1 MTPIEEVMHTSE
13 KHPLEIRNGGRID
26 RPEEEE
32 KTLKHRFMAIG
43 AALAVVLGA
52 CTSANQSASTAPGA
66 SQPVTSQP
74 AGSAPAASAAGETV
88 NLSIESW
95 RNDDLSIWQDQIIP
109 AFEKA
114 HANIKVTFNPT
125 APADYNGVLNTK
137 LEGGSAGDLITCR
150 PFDASLALFQKGYLA
165 SVNDLPGLKNFGDVA
180 KSAWITDDGKD
191 VFCVPMASVIHGFIY
206 NKDVFDKLGITST
219 PTTLAEF
226 HALLDKIKAAG
237 VTPLDMGTKDMWES
251 ATMGFQN
258 IGPDYWQGEDG
269 RKALIAGTAKFTD
282 QPYIDTWKELAS
294 WAPYLPK
301 DYAGIAYPDAQ
312 QYFESGKA
320 AIYPAGTWDISTFE
334 AAGLKNIGFFG
345 PPAIK
350 AGDQCYIS
358 DHTDIAL
365 GMNAKTKNPEAA
377 KAFLDWVAG
386 DEFAALYS
394 NALPGFYS
402 LSNSTITLTDPV
414 AQQALDLR
422 KTCKSTIR
430 NSYQILSRGTP
441 NLENELWRV
450 TAAVI
455 NGKLTPA
462 AAAKEIQD
470 GLDKWYKP
478 AG

>member
-1 MTPIEEVMHTSE
+1 MQTSE
-13 KHPLEIRNGGRID
+13 NRPLEIRSGGRID
-26 RPEEEE
+26 RQEEEE

-52 CTSANQSASTAPGA
+52 CTSANQSASTAPVA

-74 AGSAPAASAAGETV
+74 AGSEPAASAAGETV

-109 AFEKA
+109 AFEKT

-150 PFDASLALFQKGYLA
+150 PFDASLALFTKGYLA
-165 SVNDLPGLKNFGDVA
+165 PLNDLAGLKNFGDVA

-258 IGPDYWQGEDG
+258 IGPDYWLGEDG

-282 QPYIDTWKELAS
+282 QPYVDTWKELAS

-301 DYAGIAYPDAQ
+301 NYAGIAYPDAQ

-402 LSNSTITLTDPV
+402 LSNSTIALDDPV

-430 NSYQILSRGTP
+430 NSYQILSRGEP

>member
-1 MTPIEEVMHTSE
+1 MQTSE
-13 KHPLEIRNGGRID
+13 NRPLEIRSGGRID
-26 RPEEEE
+26 RQEEEE

-52 CTSANQSASTAPGA
+52 CTSANQSASTAPVA

-74 AGSAPAASAAGETV
+74 AGSEPAASAAGETV

-109 AFEKA
+109 AFEKT

-150 PFDASLALFQKGYLA
+150 PFDASLALFTKGYLA
-165 SVNDLPGLKNFGDVA
+165 PLNDLAGLKNFGDVA

-258 IGPDYWQGEDG
+258 IGPDYWLGEDG

-282 QPYIDTWKELAS
+282 QPYVDTWKELAS

-301 DYAGIAYPDAQ
+301 NYAGIAYPDAQ

-394 NALPGFYS
+394 NALPGFYD
-402 LSNSTITLTDPV
+402 LSNSTITLDDPV

-430 NSYQILSRGTP
+430 NSYQILSRGEP

>member
-1 MTPIEEVMHTSE
+1 MTPTEEVMQTSE
-13 KHPLEIRNGGRID
+13 NHRLEIRRGGRID
-26 RPEEEE
+26 RPEEE

-43 AALAVVLGA
+43 AALALTLGA
-52 CTSANQSASTAPGA
+52 CTSANPGTSTLPAGSQPAA
-66 SQPVTSQP
+66 SQPGVSQ
-74 AGSAPAASAAGETV
+74 PAASAAGEAV

-95 RNDDLSIWQDQIIP
+95 RNDDLTIWQDQIIP
-109 AFEKA
+109 AFEKT
-114 HANIKVTFNPT
+114 HPNIKVTFNPT

-150 PFDASLALFQKGYLA
+150 PFDASLALFTAGNLA
-165 SVNDLPGLKNFGDVA
+165 SLNDLAGLSNFSDVA
-180 KSAWITDDGKD
+180 KSAWITDDSKD

-206 NKDVFDKLGITST
+206 NKDVFDKLGITSV

-237 VTPLDMGTKDMWES
+237 VTPLDMGTKDLWES

-258 IGPDYWQGEDG
+258 IGPDYWKGEDG

-282 QPYIDTWKELAS
+282 APYVATWKELAS

-312 QYFESGKA
+312 AYFEAGKA

-345 PPAIK
+345 PPVVN

-358 DHTDIAL
+358 DHTDIAM
-365 GMNAKTKNPEAA
+365 GMNSKTKNPEAA
-377 KAFLDWVAG
+377 KAFLEWVAG
-386 DEFAALYS
+386 PEFASLYS

-402 LSNSTITLTDPV
+402 LSNASITLQDSV

-455 NGKLTPA
+455 NGKLTPE

-470 GLDKWYKP
+470 GLNKWYKP
-478 AG
+478 AS

>member
-1 MTPIEEVMHTSE
+1 MQTSE
-13 KHPLEIRNGGRID
+13 NRPLEIRSGGRID
-26 RPEEEE
+26 RQEEEE

-52 CTSANQSASTAPGA
+52 CTSANQSASTAPVA

-74 AGSAPAASAAGETV
+74 AGSEPAASAAGETV

-109 AFEKA
+109 AFEKT

-150 PFDASLALFQKGYLA
+150 PFDASLALFTKGYLA
-165 SVNDLPGLKNFGDVA
+165 PLNDLAGLKNFGDVA

-258 IGPDYWQGEDG
+258 IGPDYWLGEDG

-282 QPYIDTWKELAS
+282 QPYVDTWKELAS

-301 DYAGIAYPDAQ
+301 NYAGIAYPDAQ

-402 LSNSTITLTDPV
+402 LSNSTITLDDPV

-430 NSYQILSRGTP
+430 NSYQILSRGEP